1 MLGVAGSQK
10 DLQQEMGTQSTAEA
24 GIGRLGLAEERP
36 FGTGGLQGR
45 GESPAQQADP
55 GHQQGKA
62 RPGEAGLG
70 RAGSLSLTLG
80 LDPST
85 ATY

>member
-1 MLGVAGSQK
+1 MGVAGSQK

-55 GHQQGKA
+55 GTSRE
-62 RPGEAGLG
+62 RPGQEKPGWGVLA
-70 RAGSLSLTLG
+70 LS
-80 LDPST
+80 P
-85 ATY
+85 